1 MKKILLMATMFVV
14 TFSVNAQSYKE
25 TFDSNS
31 LEWTECAYK
40 NGVGTAIIDKG
51 VMTVSSK
58 GEKKGLSGV
67 CNFRSRHTSR
77 SEHFF

>member
-40 NGVGTAIIDKG
+40 MVLVLQLLT
-51 VMTVSSK
+51 
-58 GEKKGLSGV
+58 KGL
-67 CNFRSRHTSR
+67 
-77 SEHFF
+77 